1 MTEPKDSNPE
11 TTDETHENLSP
22 EEQAAATTATE
33 VTPEG
38 TQESP
43 DEPASAPAGNSLEQ
57 ELAKYKEMALRAQ
70 ADFDNYRKRTA
81 REREETMRY
90 ANARLLESLFPVI
103 DNFELGMTAAR
114 NAEDGG
120 TIVAGLE
127 MVYRQLQDVLKDN
140 GAEVIDAE
148 GQAFDPNLHEA
159 LGHEASDEVAEG
171 QVLRQIRKGYRLR
184 ERLLRPAN
192 VIVSSGAPT
201 PNA

>member
-1 MTEPKDSNPE
+1 MTEPKDSNTDPTTE
-11 TTDETHENLSP
+11 TEVP
-22 EEQAAATTATE
+22 AEEAPATTATE
-33 VTPEG
+33 VTPEAFS
-38 TQESP
+38 ESTDP
-43 DEPASAPAGNSLEQ
+43 GAAEPGGSSLEQ
-57 ELAKYKEMALRAQ
+57 ELAKYKETALRAQ
-70 ADFDNYRKRTA
+70 ADFDNYRKRSA
-81 REREETMRY
+81 REREETLRY

-140 GAEVIDAE
+140 GVEVIDAD

-192 VIVSSGAPT
+192 VIVSSGAPES
-201 PNA
+201 NG